1 MSKRTFYYWISGS
14 VSQESLFLVIHLS
27 IAGPMHR
34 NGRRVSVWTEED
46 EGDLIWM
53 DTHSSLSVIR
63 SFSLQANDTN
73 WHFVEPLESWVSR
86 TRCAVEVRRTCYD
99 MVMSSFY
106 ARHLHIIII
115 EWVVGEDWGGGYEEH
130 TSHWQDT
137 LWIWYIFVLLSTNSM
152 PCRHEGSSFTF
163 TPMECSV
170 CQCCCCW
177 IIRGIVMVC
186 HDLANNNRVVLLMNL
201 KLQSII
207 DPRLT

>member
-137 LWIWYIFVLLSTNSM
+137 VDLIHICLTFHEFDAMQTWRQFFYFYPHGVQCLPMLLLLD
-152 PCRHEGSSFTF
+152 P
-163 TPMECSV
+163 SV
-170 CQCCCCW
+170 E
-177 IIRGIVMVC
+177 
-186 HDLANNNRVVLLMNL
+186 L
-201 KLQSII
+201 
-207 DPRLT
+207 

>member
-73 WHFVEPLESWVSR
+73 WHFVDSRVLSLENSMCGWSTADMLWHGHVFVLCPPLTYYYHRVSSWGGLRRRIWRAHFTLTRHSVDLIHICLTFHEFDAMQTWRQFFYVYPHGLQCLPMLLLLDHPWNCNGVSR
-86 TRCAVEVRRTCYD
+86 FSE
-99 MVMSSFY
+99 
-106 ARHLHIIII
+106 
-115 EWVVGEDWGGGYEEH
+115 
-130 TSHWQDT
+130 
-137 LWIWYIFVLLSTNSM
+137 
-152 PCRHEGSSFTF
+152 
-163 TPMECSV
+163 
-170 CQCCCCW
+170 
-177 IIRGIVMVC
+177 
-186 HDLANNNRVVLLMNL
+186 
-201 KLQSII
+201 
-207 DPRLT
+207 